1 MKYLILSAFLL
12 LTGCEEAERQR
23 EYNKTIHSTFIG
35 EVEGCKLFK
44 ITGNV
49 NHDVYLS
56 KCDTPSSTN
65 QNYSTGSAK
74 ARRSVDI
81 DVISNMEK
89 G

>member
-1 MKYLILSAFLL
+1 MKHLMLLVFLL
-12 LTGCEEAERQR
+12 LTGCDAVERQY
-23 EYNKTIHSTFIG
+23 EYNKTIHSKFLG
-35 EVEGCKLFK
+35 EVEGCNLFK

-49 NHDVYLS
+49 NHEVYLS

-74 ARRSVDI
+74 NRRSVDI
-81 DVISNMEK
+81 DVISGMER